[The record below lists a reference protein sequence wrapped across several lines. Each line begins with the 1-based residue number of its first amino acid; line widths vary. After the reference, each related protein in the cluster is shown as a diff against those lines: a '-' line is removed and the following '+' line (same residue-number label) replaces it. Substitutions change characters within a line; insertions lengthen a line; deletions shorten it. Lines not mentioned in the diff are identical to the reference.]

1 MAFLGQVPFACA
13 SRSVPAA
20 SPARAFERLGHI
32 GCVAIA
38 VGLCGAGAF
47 ARAGPAAR
55 VGSRVV
61 GHTDRAGLS
70 RGRRRRVRWAGT
82 HHTPPAR
89 PRGGLGR
96 AGRRWHHARDCR
108 RLQPWREAVTFMLP
122 ATVVAHALLRSAF
135 VSAHLSR
142 VGEFPRTQVPPAD
155 GIDWIFPRRLHPSEC
170 RHQQVRQTWIHRSA
184 TSRLACSAVREPVVC
199 APILLWK
206 RRMAARVCGPKMPS
220 TGPE

>member
-1 MAFLGQVPFACA
+1 LRVPVGQSPLRRRLALLNASVTSVVSP
-13 SRSVPAA
+13 SRSVCAGLALSHGLGRRRELVPA
-20 SPARAFERLGHI
+20 SS
-32 GCVAIA
+32 AILI
-38 VGLCGAGAF
+38 V
-47 ARAGPAAR
+47 
-55 VGSRVV
+55 
-61 GHTDRAGLS
+61 TDRAGLS